1 MLPTPPASPT
11 LSGGYAPPQQRL
23 GQILA
28 GRLQFIGILG
38 EGAYGTVYK
47 AVDIHSG
54 VQYAVKALNKLNL
67 EPRQRKFQ
75 QREIQ
80 LHHLASSHPNVVSLV
95 KIMDSPECTY
105 VVLEY
110 CPDGDLFSNITER
123 GRYARDD
130 ELARRAFLQIL
141 DAVGYCHSMGIYH
154 RDLKPENILVTDNGN
169 TVKLA
174 DFGLAT
180 SDPYTSDFGCGST
193 FYMSPECQ
201 QPNPK
206 AYASYESAPNDVWS
220 LGVILVNLTCGRN
233 PWKKASLEDST
244 FRAFMKDPN
253 FLRTILPISYEL
265 DAILRR
271 IFDPNPATR
280 IKLPELRDMIQLC
293 PRFTKA
299 PTPIYA
305 PAPISTPPIQ
315 PYDQCNP
322 GFQPGMMPMPQP
334 YMTNFIPQAPI
345 SPPPY
350 SLQYPLPSISSG
362 SSGSDT
368 GSVFSH
374 ISSTSSASSNSSIS
388 HVNSVPCQGNGIAHH
403 SYVPSP
409 ANAWLSSYFQQAG
422 NLVKQFSQQLSFQRP
437 LCAH

>member
-11 LSGGYAPPQQRL
+11 PGGYAPQHRL

-28 GRLQFIGILG
+28 GRLQLVGILG
-38 EGAYGTVYK
+38 EGAYGTVYR
-47 AVDIHSG
+47 AVDIHSH

-95 KIMDSPECTY
+95 KIMDSPECTF

-141 DAVGYCHSMGIYH
+141 DAVDYCHSLGIYH

-180 SDPYTSDFGCGST
+180 SDAITSDFGCGST

-201 QPNPK
+201 QLNPK
-206 AYASYESAPNDVWS
+206 AYACYASAPNDVWS

-233 PWKKASLEDST
+233 PWKKASLDDST
-244 FRAFMKDPN
+244 FRAFMKDPS
-253 FLRTILPISYEL
+253 FLRSILPISLEL
-265 DAILRR
+265 DSVLRR
-271 IFDPNPATR
+271 IFDPNPNTR
-280 IKLPELRDMIQLC
+280 ISLDHLREAILRC
-293 PRFTKA
+293 PTFTKPA
-299 PTPIYA
+299 NPPTYA
-305 PAPISTPPIQ
+305 PAPLPSPPLQ
-315 PYDQCNP
+315 AYDQCNP
-322 GFQPGMMPMPQP
+322 VYPAVAPMPQYLP
-334 YMTNFIPQAPI
+334 NFVPQL
-345 SPPPY
+345 SG
-350 SLQYPLPSISSG
+350 SSG
-362 SSGSDT
+362 SSGSDS

-374 ISSTSSASSNSSIS
+374 TSSNSSASSTSSIT
-388 HVNSVPCQGNGIAHH
+388 HVNSVSAPADIAVQH
-403 SYVPSP
+403 SYVSP
-409 ANAWLSSYFQQAG
+409 GNGWISPFFQPFHHAQMA
-422 NLVKQFSQQLSFQRP
+422 VKQFSNFVARPQGFTRP
-437 LCAH
+437 LVAH